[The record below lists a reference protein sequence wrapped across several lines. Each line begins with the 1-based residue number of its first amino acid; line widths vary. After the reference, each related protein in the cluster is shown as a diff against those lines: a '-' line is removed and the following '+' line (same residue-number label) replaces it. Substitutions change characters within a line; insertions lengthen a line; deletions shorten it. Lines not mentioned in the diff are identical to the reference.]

1 MPILATPLD
10 VAASEPLASH
20 RHRPVREESFP
31 MPSGSDYEAREAAYL
46 RSLLADPLGELAR
59 STIDATARG
68 IAEEALAVAPGTG
81 EPFVEHA
88 RFEAALERIA
98 ATTSDDAARA
108 IAEDAVSLYRGR

>member
-1 MPILATPLD
+1 MPIPATPLD
-10 VAASEPLASH
+10 AATAEPLTSH

-31 MPSGSDYEAREAAYL
+31 RSTGADYEAREAAYL

-59 STIDATARG
+59 TSTDVTARG
-68 IAEEALAVAPGTG
+68 IAEEALVVVRGT
-81 EPFVEHA
+81 EDPFVEYA

-98 ATTSDDAARA
+98 ATTSDEAARA

>member
-10 VAASEPLASH
+10 VAATDPLTSH

-31 MPSGSDYEAREAAYL
+31 THPGSDYEVREAAYL

-59 STIDATARG
+59 TATDAIARA
-68 IAEEALAVAPGTG
+68 IAEEALAGGREASD
-81 EPFVEHA
+81 PFVEHA
-88 RFEAALERIA
+88 RLEAALERIA
-98 ATTSDDAARA
+98 ATTRDDAARA